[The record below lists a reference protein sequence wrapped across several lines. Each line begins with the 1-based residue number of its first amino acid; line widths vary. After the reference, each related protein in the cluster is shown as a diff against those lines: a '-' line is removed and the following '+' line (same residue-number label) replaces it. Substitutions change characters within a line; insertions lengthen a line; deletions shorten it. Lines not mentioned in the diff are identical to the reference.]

1 MQIPE
6 NLSLIILF
14 LLAAFCL
21 AGAMLPVDIEVG
33 EAPDEEEIDYSGT
46 ADDQRLASRNASR
59 LKSGAAMTTEI

>member
-1 MQIPE
+1 MQTPE

-21 AGAMLPVDIEVG
+21 AGAFLPVEIEVG

-46 ADDQRLASRNASR
+46 AADHRFASRNASR
-59 LKSGAAMTTEI
+59 LKSGAAMTSEM